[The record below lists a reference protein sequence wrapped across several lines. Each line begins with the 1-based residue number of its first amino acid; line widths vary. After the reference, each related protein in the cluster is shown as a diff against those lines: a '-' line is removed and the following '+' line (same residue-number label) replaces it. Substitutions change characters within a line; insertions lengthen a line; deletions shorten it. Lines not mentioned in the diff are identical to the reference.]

1 MCQVRKTALREIR
14 ILKQLKHDHIVDL
27 LEVFRE
33 DNRIFLVFE
42 QLNRTILD
50 ELQGRNDYSGIEPLE
65 AKKIIWQML
74 KACDFMHSHNIVHRD
89 FKPENMLLSR
99 NGVLKICDFG
109 FARQLTTENIKEGVP
124 LTEYVSTRWYR
135 APELLVGAPVYTH
148 AVDVW
153 AIGCIYVELVTGSA
167 IFSGDSDFEMLK
179 LIIKMFSGS
188 EKLPQDLR
196 QTF

>member
-1 MCQVRKTALREIR
+1 MYKAQNKVSGNYVAIKKFKDSDDDEYVRRAVAIGHLQNVKLTRRSCAPQVRKTALREIR

-109 FARQLTTENIKEGVP
+109 FAR
-124 LTEYVSTRWYR
+124 
-135 APELLVGAPVYTH
+135 
-148 AVDVW
+148 
-153 AIGCIYVELVTGSA
+153 
-167 IFSGDSDFEMLK
+167 
-179 LIIKMFSGS
+179 
-188 EKLPQDLR
+188 
-196 QTF
+196 

>member
-1 MCQVRKTALREIR
+1 MNGTYVAIKKFKDSDDDEYVSEGNLETINILIFFSPVQVRKTALREIR

-109 FARQLTTENIKEGVP
+109 FAR
-124 LTEYVSTRWYR
+124 
-135 APELLVGAPVYTH
+135 
-148 AVDVW
+148 
-153 AIGCIYVELVTGSA
+153 
-167 IFSGDSDFEMLK
+167 
-179 LIIKMFSGS
+179 
-188 EKLPQDLR
+188 
-196 QTF
+196 

>member
-1 MCQVRKTALREIR
+1 MNGTYVAIKKFKDSDDDEYVSEGNLETYNILIFFSPVQVRKTALREIR

-109 FARQLTTENIKEGVP
+109 FAR
-124 LTEYVSTRWYR
+124 
-135 APELLVGAPVYTH
+135 
-148 AVDVW
+148 
-153 AIGCIYVELVTGSA
+153 
-167 IFSGDSDFEMLK
+167 
-179 LIIKMFSGS
+179 
-188 EKLPQDLR
+188 
-196 QTF
+196 